1 MAREDFNATQ
11 FIQLPVIDETEQKT
25 DEKEYSPA
33 EVLRDVYQALSEK
46 GYNPET
52 QIVGYIMSGDPTYI
66 TNHNGARALIMK
78 VERDELLSELVEH
91 YIATKL

>member
-1 MAREDFNATQ
+1 MADTQ
-11 FIQLPVIDETEQKT
+11 FIKLPAFLEEPEVSSE
-25 DEKEYSPA
+25 EYDAA
-33 EVLRDVYQALSEK
+33 EVLKDVYAALKEK

-66 TNHNGARALIMK
+66 TNHKGARALIRK
-78 VERDELLSELVEH
+78 VERDELLSELVQH

>member
-1 MAREDFNATQ
+1 MADTQ
-11 FIQLPVIDETEQKT
+11 FIKLPAFPDEPE
-25 DEKEYSPA
+25 ESLEEYDAA
-33 EVLRDVYQALSEK
+33 EVLKDVYAALKEK

-66 TNHNGARALIMK
+66 TNHKGARALIRK
-78 VERDELLSELVEH
+78 VERDELLSELVQH

>member
-1 MAREDFNATQ
+1 MADTQ
-11 FIQLPVIDETEQKT
+11 FIKLPAFPDEPE
-25 DEKEYSPA
+25 ESPEEYDAA
-33 EVLRDVYQALSEK
+33 EVLKDVYAALKEK

-66 TNHNGARALIMK
+66 TNHKGARALIRQ
-78 VERDELLSELVEH
+78 VERDELLSELVQH

>member
-1 MAREDFNATQ
+1 MADTQ
-11 FIQLPVIDETEQKT
+11 FIKLPAFIDEPEVSA
-25 DEKEYSPA
+25 EEYDAA
-33 EVLRDVYQALSEK
+33 EVLKDVYGALKEK

-66 TNHNGARALIMK
+66 TNHKGARALIRK
-78 VERDELLSELVEH
+78 VERDELLSELVQH